1 MFTLQKH
8 PDAPEFSVVLGNPRV
23 REGADAPRVEHTA
36 IGSALALEFSITKA
50 MRPKAIDII
59 EYVIMPDHAHVLL
72 RVKIRLTYSVTKI
85 VSAIES
91 ATTTRCRKNGLIA
104 ADAPL
109 FLGRGLNDKIVFDE
123 ERLETLIN
131 YIRDNPRRLLIKREF
146 PDLFRRNLS
155 IKINDDTLDCVGN
168 LFLLRKPMVAVHVRH
183 HWTRQQNAEY
193 KKQCLALSRMGA
205 VLIFPFIHPV
215 ENEIRKTALEN
226 GGEIIHIQD
235 QGFSERF
242 KPTGRSFDTCAEGRL
257 LLICKSG
264 TPEYRRDMSYAT
276 ASRLNALAERLASL
290 SPATPMTLS
299 LPR

>member
-1 MFTLQKH
+1 
-8 PDAPEFSVVLGNPRV
+8 
-23 REGADAPRVEHTA
+23 
-36 IGSALALEFSITKA
+36 
-50 MRPKAIDII
+50 
-59 EYVIMPDHAHVLL
+59 MPDHAHVLL

-193 KKQCLALSRMGA
+193 KK
-205 VLIFPFIHPV
+205 
-215 ENEIRKTALEN
+215 
-226 GGEIIHIQD
+226 
-235 QGFSERF
+235 
-242 KPTGRSFDTCAEGRL
+242 
-257 LLICKSG
+257 
-264 TPEYRRDMSYAT
+264 
-276 ASRLNALAERLASL
+276 
-290 SPATPMTLS
+290 
-299 LPR
+299 